1 MRTFDV
7 VVIGAGPGGEVAAGR
22 LAEAGL
28 DVAIVEADK
37 VGGECSYYA
46 CMPSKALLRPAQVLA
61 EAGRVPGAAEA
72 ITGTLDVAA
81 VLRRRDEL
89 IGGLDDAGQVPW
101 LEERGIH
108 LVRGWGR
115 LAGERRVAVGDEILE
130 ARRAVILAG
139 GTRSA
144 LPAIDG
150 LVEADPWT
158 NREATTVTKIPESLI
173 VIGGGVVGVE
183 MSQAFRSLGARV
195 TLVEGDRGLLP
206 REEDFVR
213 DQLRAALKEQ
223 GVDVREG
230 QRAVA
235 VRRVDGV
242 VTVTLGDGGT
252 VTAAEVLVAAGREP
266 QTTGLGLETVG
277 LATTPAA
284 SESATPENAAAESA
298 APEKAAAENAAAE
311 SAAPEKAA
319 PKKAASRGAVV
330 VDERMRVPGTDWLY
344 VVGDLNGRALFTH
357 MAKYQAAIAA
367 GDILGVPMAAE
378 HPADG
383 PGSPRVIF
391 TEPQVAAVGHTTA
404 SAAEAHLRVRVI
416 DVPTDGNAGGAFAG
430 GTGGTARFVIDEDRD
445 VLAGVTITGT
455 AVADFLHAATIA
467 IVGEVPLRRLRHAIP
482 AFPTRSEIW
491 LHLFDA
497 LGR

>member
-61 EAGRVPGAAEA
+61 EVGRVPGAAEA

-284 SESATPENAAAESA
+284 SESATPESA
-298 APEKAAAENAAAE
+298 TPE

-404 SAAEAHLRVRVI
+404 SAAEADLRVRVI